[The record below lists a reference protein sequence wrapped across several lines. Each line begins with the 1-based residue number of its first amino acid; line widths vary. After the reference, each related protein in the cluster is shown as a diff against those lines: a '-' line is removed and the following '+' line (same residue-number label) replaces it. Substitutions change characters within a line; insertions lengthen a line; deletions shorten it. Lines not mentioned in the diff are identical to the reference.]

1 MAFIQGIEI
10 KTVGR
15 VISLVM
21 HIKAGTKGVQNTFLS
36 CREAHLVRYVELG
49 NVNR

>member
-1 MAFIQGIEI
+1 MAFLQDIEI

-15 VISLVM
+15 VVSLVM

-36 CREAHLVRYVELG
+36 CRKAHLARYVELG
-49 NVNR
+49 NGNR